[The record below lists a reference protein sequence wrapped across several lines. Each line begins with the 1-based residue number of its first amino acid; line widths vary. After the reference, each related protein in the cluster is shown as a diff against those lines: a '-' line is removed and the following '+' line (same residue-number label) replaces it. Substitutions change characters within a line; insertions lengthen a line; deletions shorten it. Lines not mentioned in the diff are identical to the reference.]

1 MKNMFI
7 IFVLAIAIMASCT
20 KDSSTSSES
29 GVPTGGDTQGQGG
42 SMAKFSISGD
52 HLFLINEYSLK
63 VYDLTNTAEP
73 QFLSQLNVD
82 FGIETVFTLE
92 EHLFIGSI
100 NGMYIYDISN
110 PANIKYLSFY
120 QHITSCDPVVAN
132 DTLAFVTLNS
142 TSSCNW
148 QSGVNRL
155 DVLDIKNKEYPKL
168 LSSQV
173 LSGPKGLGLYQNYVF
188 VCNSGD
194 GVEIYDYTNP
204 YSLVWAGGIS
214 GIDAYDVIIRE
225 DRMFL
230 VGQDGLFQ
238 YDISDVH
245 DIDLISNILFQ

>member
-1 MKNMFI
+1 MKNIII
-7 IFVLAIAIMASCT
+7 IFILAIAIMASCT

-29 GVPTGGDTQGQGG
+29 GVSTGGDAQGQGG
-42 SMAKFSISGD
+42 SMAKFSISGN

-63 VYDLTNTAEP
+63 VYNLDNEAQP
-73 QFLSQLNVD
+73 QFLSQVNVD

-92 EHLFIGSI
+92 AHLFIGSI

-110 PANIKYLSFY
+110 PSNIKYLSFY

-142 TSSCNW
+142 TSSCWW
-148 QSGVNRL
+148 QGGENRL
-155 DVLDIKNKEYPKL
+155 DVLDIKNKENPKL
-168 LSSQV
+168 LSSHG

-204 YSLVWAGGIS
+204 SSLVWAGGIS

-238 YDISDVH
+238 YDISNVN